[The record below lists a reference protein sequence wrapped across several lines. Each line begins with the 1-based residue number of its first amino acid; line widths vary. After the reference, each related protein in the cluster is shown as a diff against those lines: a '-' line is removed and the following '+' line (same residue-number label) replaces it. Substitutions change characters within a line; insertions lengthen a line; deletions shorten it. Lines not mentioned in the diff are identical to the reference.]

1 MIQDTENSIRTLVHR
16 TISKFRSIRISEE
29 NYNSLFGSVSIFPYL
44 VTQEG
49 VCLVESKEK
58 NKETIYYV
66 CPISSYMA
74 ITKRLTY
81 LGQNLVEL
89 SIEYHD
95 GASMKEA
102 VVSREEILSKSGIK
116 TLLSRGIAFNESR
129 SDLLLSYLLRS
140 EQQAPVEHVHSQLG
154 WYQKDSNLI
163 FRGYQSFGSDDSL
176 VSHYRGPLDIKP
188 CGEIKN
194 WLDMVKQDVLPHT
207 PLTFCLLLG
216 FASPVLSLLYS
227 KYDLGTLVFNLAN
240 DSSRGKTTTAMLA
253 ASVFSN
259 PAVGRGCVQ
268 SFHGTQNF
276 LTSLL
281 STTSGF
287 ATVFDEGATFNG
299 DFSQLLYLITAGK
312 EKGRLGKDGLMK
324 ETLSWNNIVI
334 TTAEFSVINDDSP
347 NGLRTRCFCLT
358 DDMTQSAAHADRLK
372 TVISEN
378 YGLAGNLF
386 IPWIL
391 AQSAADVEKDYLD
404 CIKLLQDQ
412 LQQMNAQPSP
422 FTSRIFSKLAIILQV
437 ADYVSQCFD
446 MDIDTDRLLSFII
459 QLERKVLTD
468 INPVQRALD
477 IILAEISRSSSH
489 YISDS
494 NLNPEN
500 TVGKI
505 EQKDD
510 VKLIA
515 ILKPE
520 FERICQR
527 HKLQS
532 KIFLKELKIKMLLDC
547 ESDRL
552 SKRVRL
558 NRNLPEQV
566 CYVLKIKDPDVSAS
580 GHKILDF

>member
-1 MIQDTENSIRTLVHR
+1 ME
-16 TISKFRSIRISEE
+16 
-29 NYNSLFGSVSIFPYL
+29 Y
-44 VTQEG
+44 
-49 VCLVESKEK
+49 KEK
-58 NKETIYYV
+58 SNFVFYYV
-66 CPISSYMA
+66 SPIASYIA
-74 ITKRLTY
+74 VKKRLAF
-81 LGQNLVEL
+81 LDANRVEL
-89 SIEYHD
+89 VIEYFD

-116 TLLSRGIAFNESR
+116 TLLGKGLSFNESR
-129 SDLLLSYLLRS
+129 SDLLLPYLLRS

-163 FRGYQSFGSDDSL
+163 FRGYQSFGPDDSFL
-176 VSHYRGPLDIKP
+176 SHYRGPLDIKP

-259 PAVGRGCVQ
+259 PALGRGCVQ

-287 ATVFDEGATFNG
+287 ATVFDEGATFSG
-299 DFSQLLYLITAGK
+299 DFSQLFYLITAGK
-312 EKGRLGKDGLMK
+312 EKGRLSKDGLMK

-334 TTAEFSVINDDSP
+334 TTAEFSVISDDSP

-391 AQSAADVEKDYLD
+391 AQSSADVEKDYLD
-404 CIKLLQDQ
+404 CIKLLQNQ

-459 QLERKVLTD
+459 QLERKVLTE

-532 KIFLKELKIKMLLDC
+532 KILLRELKIKLLLDC

-558 NRNLPEQV
+558 KRNLPEQV
-566 CYVLKIKDPDVSAS
+566 CYVLKIKDPDVSTS
-580 GHKILDF
+580 GYKPSDF